1 MQIEK
6 VFRSTQAYAGSSWG
20 VETMNSHIFF
30 LTVAPDWTVKISQKG
45 MNKKEETNRLWVRP
59 SFAKICGAL
68 TSSSIVW
75 GFGSGGE
82 WWTNLCRMERSC
94 KLTLSKT
101 GVENKRRNKVSDE
114 WFLEQEEKRKV
125 LAAVLTVFMLE
136 KLGVLRK
143 RLPIVM
149 QYAS

>member
-1 MQIEK
+1 
-6 VFRSTQAYAGSSWG
+6 
-20 VETMNSHIFF
+20 
-30 LTVAPDWTVKISQKG
+30 
-45 MNKKEETNRLWVRP
+45 
-59 SFAKICGAL
+59 
-68 TSSSIVW
+68 
-75 GFGSGGE
+75 
-82 WWTNLCRMERSC
+82 MERSC